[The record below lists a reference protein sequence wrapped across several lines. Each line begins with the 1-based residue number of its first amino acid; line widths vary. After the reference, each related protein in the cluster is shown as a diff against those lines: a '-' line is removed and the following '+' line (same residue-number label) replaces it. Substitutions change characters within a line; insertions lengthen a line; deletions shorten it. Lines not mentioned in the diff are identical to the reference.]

1 MAAKLTADPDT
12 RIIEITEAPVDG
24 FQSLDVQEDIYEPL
38 KDDWFSDG
46 TLQSSKFPFR
56 TFGDPKTATT
66 QIGPYV
72 FFDNLNGWRFQPFD
86 TDHTLV
92 INGNIVGESS
102 VEGENVPLFIGRAGR
117 QITILSEQSA
127 QALSIGGNALSA
139 TTPLEGSLTWE
150 ESQRIILSALAGKL
164 SGAATTNVKIRDQAD
179 TKDRIDA
186 TVDSSGNRTAVTVD
200 GS

>member
-24 FQSLDVQEDIYEPL
+24 FQALDVQEDIYEPL
-38 KDDWFSDG
+38 KDDWFSDS
-46 TLQSSKFPFR
+46 TLQNSKFPFR

-66 QIGPYV
+66 QIGPSV

-86 TDHTLV
+86 ADHTLV

-127 QALSIGGNALSA
+127 QALTVQAGSGLS
-139 TTPLEGSLTWE
+139 TE
-150 ESQRIILSALAGKL
+150 Q
-164 SGAATTNVKIRDQAD
+164 D
-179 TKDRIDA
+179 TKLDELHRLQGLKSGEPM
-186 TVDSSGNRTAVTVD
+186 TVTPSSRTSGDISQTITGDGESSTTVTRT
-200 GS
+200 